1 MRFLRI
7 YLFYIDLTDYNDDDN
22 NVNLSNKISSSM
34 WTNQANIDKVFVNV
48 CLLQKC
54 IFKKYIYY

>member
-54 IFKKYIYY
+54 IFIKYIYY